1 MVYETTLQ
9 HWGIK
14 GQKWGVRRY
23 QNKDGSLTSAGKK
36 RYSGNSDSNS
46 NSKSTS
52 ERKGMSSS
60 TKKKL
65 VAGATVGATAI
76 LAAYAI
82 SNPKARGI
90 ITSMASKS
98 FDAVKTAAAS
108 EKTKAFLKKT
118 GDKAVKTLNASA
130 SRVGN
135 AMCDAALL
143 SMGTIAISK
152 LTTKLATD
160 ENASESLKN
169 RNKVIL
175 DTTTA
180 GINALTKANSS
191 SNKNSSNNK
200 GGSVG
205 KEISDALGSPNK
217 KSIDKSGNEWQ
228 SLFKD
233 SNGNQR
239 DSDTRATI
247 KSLASAGYGIDQ
259 ITEYLNKVDRGELKH
274 SYAEVADELNY
285 YAAMRYVDDIL
296 T

>member
-36 RYSGNSDSNS
+36 RYSDSNS
-46 NSKSTS
+46 SSRSTS

-65 VAGATVGATAI
+65 VAGAAVGATAI
-76 LAAYAI
+76 LTAYAI
-82 SNPKARGI
+82 SDPKARKL

-98 FDAVKTAAAS
+98 FDAVKTVATS
-108 EKTKAFLKKT
+108 DKTKAFIKNT
-118 GDKAVKTLNASA
+118 GNKAVKTLKASS

-135 AMCDAALL
+135 AMCDAALF

-152 LTTKLATD
+152 LTTKLTPD
-160 ENASESLKN
+160 ENASESVKN

-175 DTTTA
+175 DTTSA
-180 GINALTKANSS
+180 GIRALPKNKGNSNN
-191 SNKNSSNNK
+191 SNNNK
-200 GGSVG
+200 GGSVS
-205 KEISDALGSPNK
+205 KDISDALGSPNQ
-217 KSIDKSGNEWQ
+217 KSIDKSGSEWQ

-233 SNGNQR
+233 SYGNQR

-259 ITEYLNKVDRGELKH
+259 INEYLNKVDRGELRH

>member
-36 RYSGNSDSNS
+36 RYSDSDSS
-46 NSKSTS
+46 SRSTS

-65 VAGATVGATAI
+65 VAGAAVGATAI

-82 SNPKARGI
+82 SNPKAREI

-98 FDAVKTAAAS
+98 FDAVKTAATS
-108 EKTKAFLKKT
+108 EKTKEFLKKT
-118 GDKAVKTLNASA
+118 GNKAVKTLSNSA

-135 AMCDAALL
+135 AMVDAALL

-152 LTTKLATD
+152 LTAKLATD
-160 ENASESLKN
+160 ENASESVKN

-175 DTTTA
+175 DTASA
-180 GINALTKANSS
+180 GIRALPKNKGNSNN
-191 SNKNSSNNK
+191 SNNNK
-200 GGSVG
+200 GGSVS
-205 KEISDALGSPNK
+205 KDISDALGSPNQ
-217 KSIDKSGNEWQ
+217 KSIDKSGSEWQ

-233 SNGNQR
+233 SYGNQR

-259 ITEYLNKVDRGELKH
+259 INEYLNKVDRGELRH

>member
-36 RYSGNSDSNS
+36 RYSDSGS
-46 NSKSTS
+46 SSRSTS

-60 TKKKL
+60 TKKK
-65 VAGATVGATAI
+65 VIAGAAVGATAI

-82 SNPKARGI
+82 SNPKARKI

-98 FDAVKTAAAS
+98 FDAVKTAATS
-108 EKTKAFLKKT
+108 EKTKEFLKKT
-118 GDKAVKTLNASA
+118 GNKAVKTLSNSA

-135 AMCDAALL
+135 AMVDAALL

-152 LTTKLATD
+152 LTAKLATD
-160 ENASESLKN
+160 ENASESVKN

-175 DTTTA
+175 DTSSA
-180 GINALTKANSS
+180 GIRALTKANSG
-191 SNKNSSNNK
+191 SNNNSGNNK

-205 KEISDALGSPNK
+205 KEISDALGAPNK
-217 KSIDKSGNEWQ
+217 KSIDKSGSEWQ

-233 SNGNQR
+233 SYGNQR

-259 ITEYLNKVDRGELKH
+259 INDYLNKVDRGELRH
-274 SYAEVADELNY
+274 SYTEVADELNY
-285 YAAMRYVDDIL
+285 YAAMRYVNDIL

>member
-36 RYSGNSDSNS
+36 RYSDSGS
-46 NSKSTS
+46 SSRSTS

-60 TKKKL
+60 TKKK
-65 VAGATVGATAI
+65 VIAGAAVGATAI

-82 SNPKARGI
+82 SNPKARKI

-98 FDAVKTAAAS
+98 FDAVKTAATS
-108 EKTKAFLKKT
+108 EKTKEFLKKT
-118 GDKAVKTLNASA
+118 GNKAVKTLSNSA

-135 AMCDAALL
+135 AMVDAALL

-152 LTTKLATD
+152 LTAKLATD
-160 ENASESLKN
+160 ENASESVKN

-175 DTTTA
+175 DTSSA
-180 GINALTKANSS
+180 GIRALTKANSG
-191 SNKNSSNNK
+191 SNNNSGNNK

-205 KEISDALGSPNK
+205 KEISDALGAPNK
-217 KSIDKSGNEWQ
+217 KSIDKSGSEWQ

-233 SNGNQR
+233 SYGNQR

-259 ITEYLNKVDRGELKH
+259 INDYLNKVDRGELRH

-285 YAAMRYVDDIL
+285 YAAMRYVNDIL

>member
-1 MVYETTLQ
+1 MVYETSLT
-9 HWGIK
+9 HHGIK

-23 QNKDGSLTSAGKK
+23 QNKDGTLTRAGKS
-36 RYSGNSDSNS
+36 RYKESSSEKKIMSD
-46 NSKSTS
+46 
-52 ERKGMSSS
+52 S
-60 TKKKL
+60 TKKKI
-65 VAGATVGATAI
+65 VAGAAVGATAI

-82 SNPKARGI
+82 SDPRARKI
-90 ITSMASKS
+90 VTSMASKS
-98 FDAVKTAAAS
+98 FDAVKTVATS
-108 EKTKAFLKKT
+108 DKTKEFVKKT
-118 GDKAVKTLNASA
+118 GDKAVQTLSKSA

-152 LTTKLATD
+152 LTAKLATD
-160 ENASESLKN
+160 ENASEAVKN

-175 DTTTA
+175 DTTSA

-191 SNKNSSNNK
+191 SNNKSGNNK

-217 KSIDKSGNEWQ
+217 KSIDKSGSEWQ

-259 ITEYLNKVDRGELKH
+259 INEYLNKVDRGELKH